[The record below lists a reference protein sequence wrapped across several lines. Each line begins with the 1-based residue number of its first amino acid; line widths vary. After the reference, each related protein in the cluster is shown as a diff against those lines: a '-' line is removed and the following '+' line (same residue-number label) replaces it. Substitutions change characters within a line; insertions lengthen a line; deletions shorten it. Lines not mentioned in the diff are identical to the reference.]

1 MVRGYL
7 NIEEGLV
14 IAVIFFTILA
24 IALPVFTPGEDI
36 NLILTVSTFLFGIFS
51 GFFISNRWSRYSR
64 IKTLLT
70 NETGVLISVYIL
82 SKIIGKEFAKKI
94 ANLIDK
100 YLIEA
105 FLYEIYEYHEKTD
118 ELFYKF
124 LYTVKDIRP
133 KTIQQ
138 KEAISQI
145 IKIMG
150 GTPSGREETY
160 FLEKTKLPKFMYWVI
175 WILAAIIIF
184 CLFYIRTGSIT
195 YSFITILLSTSV
207 ILVVLVL
214 RDLDNLRWDEKVLAF
229 DIYYRVY
236 DAIGKPRV
244 YPDISIKRGRIK
256 PPKDMDYRLLLI
268 EERNGRQYLKGI
280 KTIKQSRS

>member
-105 FLYEIYEYHEKTD
+105 FLYEIYEYNEKTD